1 MQTRGRGQGDFGV
14 RRLDKTR
21 EQGDVLGR
29 GVAVTCCLGRD
40 VYARNAKRP
49 AAAAPTRPSLTESE
63 PAALSLS
70 CSSPE
75 PEEPLLLV
83 ELELDEEVV
92 MEPEAVGPVAGV
104 VPLLTGKG
112 AGTAVVAAAAAA
124 AEEDS
129 AMALETAV

>member
-1 MQTRGRGQGDFGV
+1 
-14 RRLDKTR
+14 
-21 EQGDVLGR
+21 
-29 GVAVTCCLGRD
+29 LGRD